1 MVWIYLF
8 FIRFNPRIESKEEVM
23 IVEKREP
30 ISVRFM
36 VGEDVI
42 LSTVRIPLDEINLI
56 DSLGSVII
64 KNVKYDVTNIEYTI
78 DSELSRHIDIYLEQ

>member
-1 MVWIYLF
+1 
-8 FIRFNPRIESKEEVM
+8 M